1 MRHALAVAVGGALG
15 SLLRWLV
22 AQALAGA
29 PPALPWGTLLVNVAG
44 SLVLGAIVG
53 SAPTIADAPPS
64 ALRVGLAVGVC
75 GGFTTFS
82 TFGAETLA
90 LLERGAVGRGIGYAA
105 LSVALGVAAVA
116 AGAWF
121 GRALLAGR

>member
-29 PPALPWGTLLVNVAG
+29 SSTLPWGTLAVNLTG
-44 SLVLGAIVG
+44 SLVLGVLLG
-53 SAPTIADAPPS
+53 SASATADVPPS

-90 LLERGAVGRGIGYAA
+90 LLEQGAVGRGVGYAA
-105 LSVALGVAAVA
+105 LSVALGTAAVA
-116 AGAWF
+116 AGAWL